1 MCHPDIEIDFEVK
14 NDTKI
19 ESLQKMLDNL
29 YDTYSKDEN
38 DKKSSLKI
46 KKKSEQ
52 NSLKAILFFIKMNV
66 KICKVV
72 KRKFPTFLY
81 KKNHF

>member
-1 MCHPDIEIDFEVK
+1 MVQIKGLKIMKQMKSENKIPLVKLYNKLSFLMCHPDIEVDFEVK

-38 DKKSSLKI
+38 DKKSGLKI
-46 KKKSEQ
+46 KKKSE
-52 NSLKAILFFIKMNV
+52 
-66 KICKVV
+66 
-72 KRKFPTFLY
+72 
-81 KKNHF
+81 

>member
-1 MCHPDIEIDFEVK
+1 MCHPDIEVDFEVK

-38 DKKSSLKI
+38 DKKSGLKI
-46 KKKSEQ
+46 KKKSE
-52 NSLKAILFFIKMNV
+52 
-66 KICKVV
+66 
-72 KRKFPTFLY
+72 
-81 KKNHF
+81 